1 MKKTSISF
9 FAFLVIGFLII
20 QVYPI
25 VWIFL
30 SSLKNET
37 EIQNGNPFTLPED
50 FFNFNNYIQVWET
63 SQIGTYFINSSIV
76 TVITI
81 ILIVLLSSSAGFA
94 IEKMKFKS
102 SNLLLLFFLF
112 GIMIPVQATLIPLFT
127 LYNTLGLLNTHISL
141 ILPQVGFALPISIYL
156 FVGFYKYIPNE
167 MIEAATIDGC
177 NIYTIFR
184 KIILPLSKNT
194 IVTVVAFNS
203 IFIWNEFV
211 FAHTFINEATMKT
224 LPVGLQDF
232 IGQYGA
238 TDWGSTFASMVI
250 ATLPV
255 LIIYFILNRSVI
267 EGMALGSTKG

>member
-1 MKKTSISF
+1 M
-9 FAFLVIGFLII
+9 II